1 MRPATTA
8 RTAAARLAACA
19 LTAVYLTTLL
29 GLYDAPAARADP
41 SPSASPAPPPV
52 PVDPHAEV
60 LELEKGAELA
70 PPVVVDILSV
80 SGDLSGDSE
89 REESN
94 DDIKLTLQSEVLF
107 AKDSAELSGRADGR
121 IAEVA
126 EEIRQNGPRK
136 VTVRGFTDNLGTYAH
151 GKTLSTQRAEAVHKA
166 LAAELGA
173 SGTAYEVAGKSED
186 DPIADN
192 STEEGRKKNRRVEI
206 SFGRGTRE

>member
-8 RTAAARLAACA
+8 RTAAARLAVCA
-19 LTAVYLTTLL
+19 LTAVCLTTFV

-41 SPSASPAPPPV
+41 SPSASPEPPPV

-60 LELEKGAELA
+60 LVLEKGAELA

-80 SGDLSGDSE
+80 SGDLSGDSG

-94 DDIKLTLQSEVLF
+94 ADIKLTFQSEVLF
-107 AKDSAELSGRADGR
+107 AKDSAELSGSADAR

-126 EEIRQNGPRK
+126 EEIRENGPRK
-136 VTVRGFTDNLGTYAH
+136 VMVRGFTDNLGTYAH
-151 GKTLSTQRAEAVHKA
+151 GKTLSTKRAEAVHKA
-166 LAAELGA
+166 LAAELGT
-173 SGTAYEVAGKSED
+173 SGINYEVAGKSED

-206 SFGRGTRE
+206 SFGRGTEE

>member
-8 RTAAARLAACA
+8 RSAAARLAACA
-19 LTAVYLTTLL
+19 LTAVCLTTLL
-29 GLYDAPAARADP
+29 GLHDAPAARAEP
-41 SPSASPAPPPV
+41 SPSAPPKPPPV

-60 LELEKGAELA
+60 LELKDGAKLA

-80 SGDLSGDSE
+80 SGDLSGDSG

-107 AKDSAELSGRADGR
+107 AKDSAKLSSRADAR

-126 EEIRQNGPRK
+126 QEIKENGPRK
-136 VTVRGFTDNLGTYAH
+136 VKVHGFTDDLGTYAH
-151 GKTLSTQRAEAVHKA
+151 GKALSTKRAEAVRKA
-166 LAAELGA
+166 LAAKLGA
-173 SGTAYEVAGKSED
+173 SGVAYETAGKSED
-186 DPIADN
+186 DPVADN

-206 SFGRGTRE
+206 SFGRGREG